1 MQVREIMSDNP
12 ACCGPDASVQDAARL
27 MVEHDCGEIPVVDG
41 ERKPV
46 GVVTDRDI
54 ACRAVAEGKDANTP
68 VREVMSTPAVT
79 VSPDTSV
86 EDCCRTMEENQIRRV
101 PVVDDKGG
109 CCGMVAQ
116 ADVAFQGT
124 EQMAVGVVRDVSQPS
139 HEASR
144 ASSRCC

>member
-1 MQVREIMSDNP
+1 MQVREIMSENP
-12 ACCGPDASVQDAARL
+12 ACCGPDASVRDAARL

-41 ERKPV
+41 QRTPV
-46 GVVTDRDI
+46 GVITDRDI
-54 ACRAVAEGKDANTP
+54 ACRAVAEGRDGNTP

-86 EDCCRTMEENQIRRV
+86 EDCCRVMEENQIRRV
-101 PVVDDKGG
+101 PVVDGNGG

-116 ADVAFQGT
+116 ADVALQAG
-124 EQMAVGVVRDVSQPS
+124 EQMAGGVVRDVSQPS
-139 HEASR
+139 EEASR